1 MGLIA
6 VLLAVTDRLAEAA
19 LFILIGIFF
28 DFFDGLVA
36 RWLKVQSE
44 FGIQLD
50 SLADVV
56 TSGVA
61 PGMIMF
67 QLFMRSL
74 RRDWMDGLSCEVGNW
89 ITFEEKTGIFS
100 SWEINKVQYLPF
112 IGLLLSLAAAY
123 RLARFNIDKR
133 QTNYFIGLPTPAM
146 SLFVLSLPLIL
157 LFNPGG
163 AIESLIL
170 NKYFLIAVTGILSIL
185 MNVEL
190 KMFSL
195 KLKSST
201 LRDNWAQL
209 TFVLVAILL
218 IFLFKIV
225 ALPLIILFYILFSF
239 FLQLGSKKV

>member
-1 MGLIA
+1 
-6 VLLAVTDRLAEAA
+6 
-19 LFILIGIFF
+19 
-28 DFFDGLVA
+28 
-36 RWLKVQSE
+36 
-44 FGIQLD
+44 
-50 SLADVV
+50 
-56 TSGVA
+56 
-61 PGMIMF
+61 
-67 QLFMRSL
+67 MRSL

-157 LFNPGG
+157 LYNPGG
-163 AIESLIL
+163 AIEALIL
-170 NKYFLIAVTGILSIL
+170 NRYFLIAVTIILSLL

-239 FLQLGSKKV
+239 FLQLGSKEV

>member
-1 MGLIA
+1 MGMIA
-6 VLLAVTDRLAEAA
+6 VLLAVSDRLSEAA
-19 LFILIGIFF
+19 LFILAGIFF
-28 DFFDGLVA
+28 DFFDGLIA
-36 RWLKVQSE
+36 RWLNVQSE

-67 QLFMRSL
+67 QLFMRSI
-74 RRDWMDGLSCEVGNW
+74 RQEWMDGLSCEIGDW

-100 SWEINKVQYLPF
+100 SWEITKVQYLPF
-112 IGLLLSLAAAY
+112 IGLLLSMAAAY

-163 AIESLIL
+163 SIETLIL

-195 KLKSST
+195 KLKNPN
-201 LRDNWAQL
+201 LKDNWVQL
-209 TFVLVAILL
+209 AFVLVAMAL
-218 IFLFKIV
+218 IFFFKLL

-239 FLQLGSKKV
+239 FLQLRSKKV